1 MVLQQGMAVSG
12 WGSADAGEQVRV
24 SFAGQ
29 TKSATAAA
37 DGKWMVKLDNLQTS
51 DKPAE
56 MIIAGKNNVAI
67 KDVLVGEV
75 WLGSGQSN
83 MEFTVSKNLQKYP
96 NQAKRFAGVINEEE
110 EIAKADYPL
119 IRMFTVKMK
128 TSGEVLDDVEG
139 QWQVCTPQNVPGF
152 SAVGYFFSRDLFNAI
167 HRPVGFINSSYGASC
182 AQAWISKSA
191 LESDPKFKPVLDTFD
206 TAMARYQQQL
216 AEAATR
222 PAPTTQTGRG
232 NARPPRSPV
241 SDQHQPFVL
250 YNAMLKGIQ
259 PYAIK
264 GALWYQG
271 ESITTGG
278 TEMYTQLMNLL
289 IQSWRQQWGQGDF
302 PFYFV
307 QLASLDNNSNRPEVR
322 EAQAKSL
329 SMPNTAMAVTT
340 DIGNKSDVH
349 PHDKQT
355 LGDRLARIARARD
368 YGEAIE
374 YAGPMYES
382 MKVDGNK
389 IRVKFSHA
397 GKGLVSK
404 GDELKMFEIAGAD
417 GKFIPA
423 KATIDGD
430 SVIVSAEGVSQP
442 TAVRYAWN
450 RWADDANLYNADGLP
465 AAQFRS
471 NTE

>member
-1 MVLQQGMAVSG
+1 
-12 WGSADAGEQVRV
+12 
-24 SFAGQ
+24 
-29 TKSATAAA
+29 
-37 DGKWMVKLDNLQTS
+37 
-51 DKPAE
+51 
-56 MIIAGKNNVAI
+56 
-67 KDVLVGEV
+67 
-75 WLGSGQSN
+75 
-83 MEFTVSKNLQKYP
+83 
-96 NQAKRFAGVINEEE
+96 
-110 EIAKADYPL
+110 
-119 IRMFTVKMK
+119 
-128 TSGEVLDDVEG
+128 
-139 QWQVCTPQNVPGF
+139 
-152 SAVGYFFSRDLFNAI
+152 
-167 HRPVGFINSSYGASC
+167 
-182 AQAWISKSA
+182 
-191 LESDPKFKPVLDTFD
+191 
-206 TAMARYQQQL
+206 
-216 AEAATR
+216 
-222 PAPTTQTGRG
+222 
-232 NARPPRSPV
+232 
-241 SDQHQPFVL
+241 
-250 YNAMLKGIQ
+250 
-259 PYAIK
+259 
-264 GALWYQG
+264 
-271 ESITTGG
+271 
-278 TEMYTQLMNLL
+278 
-289 IQSWRQQWGQGDF
+289 
-302 PFYFV
+302 V